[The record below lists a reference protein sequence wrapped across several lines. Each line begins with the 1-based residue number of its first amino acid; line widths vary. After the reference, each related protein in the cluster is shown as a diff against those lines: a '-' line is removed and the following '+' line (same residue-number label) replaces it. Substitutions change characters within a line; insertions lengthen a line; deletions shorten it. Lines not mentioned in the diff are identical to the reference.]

1 MKKRTLTAAA
11 VKRLP
16 IGTIVQRV
24 RDMDGA
30 HAAFVVA
37 LSYKKKIL
45 TLIGCHEVTSTI
57 EDKNGWHYEV
67 EVKDGTD

>member
-1 MKKRTLTAAA
+1 MKKRLTANA

-30 HAAFVVA
+30 HAAFVVT

-57 EDKNGWHYEV
+57 EDKSGWHYEMEV
-67 EVKDGTD
+67 EHETD

>member
-16 IGTIVQRV
+16 IGSIVQRV
-24 RDMDGA
+24 RDKDGA
-30 HAAFVVA
+30 HASFVVA

-45 TLIGCHEVTSTI
+45 RMIGCYDVISTI
-57 EDKNGWHYEV
+57 EDRSGWHYEV
-67 EVKDGTD
+67 EVKEE

>member
-16 IGTIVQRV
+16 VGSIVHRV

-30 HAAFVVA
+30 YASFVVT

-57 EDKNGWHYEV
+57 EDRSGWHYEV
-67 EVKDGTD
+67 EVKEE

>member
-1 MKKRTLTAAA
+1 MKKRLTANA

-16 IGTIVQRV
+16 IGSIVYRV

-30 HAAFVVA
+30 HAAFVVT

-67 EVKDGTD
+67 EEKDG

>member
-16 IGTIVQRV
+16 IGSIVHRV

-37 LSYKKKIL
+37 MSYKKKIL

-57 EDKNGWHYEV
+57 EDKSGWHYEM
-67 EVKDGTD
+67 EVKDEK

>member
-1 MKKRTLTAAA
+1 MKKRLTANA

-16 IGTIVQRV
+16 IGSIVHRV

-30 HAAFVVA
+30 HAAFVVT

-57 EDKNGWHYEV
+57 EDKNGWHYEMEV
-67 EVKDGTD
+67 EDDKT